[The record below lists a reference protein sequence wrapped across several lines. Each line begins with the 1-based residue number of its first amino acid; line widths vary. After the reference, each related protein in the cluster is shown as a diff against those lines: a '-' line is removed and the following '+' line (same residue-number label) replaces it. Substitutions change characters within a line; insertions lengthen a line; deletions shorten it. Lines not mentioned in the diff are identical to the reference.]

1 MQQTEV
7 STKTLCDICG
17 KEGAAFFSRTH
28 SFLKTCAEH
37 NEYHNVF
44 NVEKIRFDLGLIP
57 QIPDCNCAICE
68 KPLSEDEKHS
78 MGLDDFIKTC
88 AEHRIFS
95 SFYNID
101 RLRIAYKRNQL
112 PTELIPKKFPSE
124 CWIKTNSA
132 ENKEFEDWKKT
143 ENGQRWQRMLTY
155 TEKDYKETF
164 SD

>member
-78 MGLDDFIKTC
+78 MSLDDFNKTC
-88 AEHRIFS
+88 SEHRMFSGIFHT
-95 SFYNID
+95 D
-101 RLRIAYKRNQL
+101 QLRIAYKRNEL
-112 PTELIPKKFPSE
+112 PTELIPKFSE
-124 CWIKTNSA
+124 GYWDVSNQSQ
-132 ENKEFEDWKKT
+132 NKEFEDWKKT
-143 ENGQRWQRMLTY
+143 ENGQRWQKLLTY
-155 TEKDYKETF
+155 TQEDYKEVF
-164 SD
+164 PD